1 MSETSGK
8 RKRRSR
14 KSKEE
19 KALEKLAKEQ
29 NETNESEENNQDNS
43 QQREFVPATPEQL
56 QMMATPD
63 INKKMMDMDI
73 RIKYGFIKTLHNN
86 LISINRRFNW
96 DPDELMAIGMIFRDF
111 QSIELTVFNSVMQN
125 EENDDD
131 EEEEEEEVEV
141 EEEQPEDVN

>member
-14 KSKEE
+14 KTKEE

-29 NETNESEENNQDNS
+29 TESNESEENNDENA
-43 QQREFVPATPEQL
+43 QREFVPATPEQL
-56 QMMATPD
+56 QMMQTPD

-96 DPDELMAIGMIFRDF
+96 DPEELMAIGMIFRDF
-111 QSIELTVFNSVMQN
+111 QSIEVTVFNSVMQN
-125 EENDDD
+125 EEEGEDYDDAD
-131 EEEEEEEVEV
+131 EDEEVE
-141 EEEQPEDVN
+141 EDQEEDVN

>member
-14 KSKEE
+14 KTKEE

-29 NETNESEENNQDNS
+29 AESNESEENNDENA
-43 QQREFVPATPEQL
+43 QREFVPATPEQL
-56 QMMATPD
+56 QMMQTPD

-96 DPDELMAIGMIFRDF
+96 DPEELMAIGMIFRDF

-125 EENDDD
+125 EEEGEDD
-131 EEEEEEEVEV
+131 EEPEEEEEVE
-141 EEEQPEDVN
+141 EEQVEDIN

>member
-19 KALEKLAKEQ
+19 KALEKIAKEQ
-29 NETNESEENNQDNS
+29 NEANSSEENNTENNKP
-43 QQREFVPATPEQL
+43 REFVPATQEQL
-56 QMMATPD
+56 QMMASPS

-125 EENDDD
+125 EENDEEEDD
-131 EEEEEEEVEV
+131 EDEDVEV
-141 EEEQPEDVN
+141 EEEQPDDVN

>member
-1 MSETSGK
+1 MSETGGK
-8 RKRRSR
+8 KKRRSR

-29 NETNESEENNQDNS
+29 VESNESEENNDDN
-43 QQREFVPATPEQL
+43 QREFVPATPEQL
-56 QMMATPD
+56 QMMQTPD

-96 DPDELMAIGMIFRDF
+96 DPEELMAIGMIFRDF
-111 QSIELTVFNSVMQN
+111 QSIELTVLNSVMQN
-125 EENDDD
+125 EEEGD
-131 EEEEEEEVEV
+131 EDEDQEEEEEVE
-141 EEEQPEDVN
+141 EEQLEDVN

>member
-14 KSKEE
+14 KTKEE

-29 NETNESEENNQDNS
+29 TESNNSEENNNENAP
-43 QQREFVPATPEQL
+43 REFVPATPEQL
-56 QMMATPD
+56 QMMQTPD

-96 DPDELMAIGMIFRDF
+96 DPEELMAIGMIFRDF

-125 EENDDD
+125 EEEGDDDD
-131 EEEEEEEVEV
+131 EPDEEEEVE
-141 EEEQPEDVN
+141 EEQVEDVN

>member
-8 RKRRSR
+8 KKRRSR
-14 KSKEE
+14 KTKEE
-19 KALEKLAKEQ
+19 KTLEKIAKEQ
-29 NETNESEENNQDNS
+29 NEENESVDNANDNS
-43 QQREFVPATPEQL
+43 QRDFVQATPEQL
-56 QMMATPD
+56 QMMQTPN

-73 RIKYGFIKTLHNN
+73 RIKYGFIRTLHNN

-96 DPDELMAIGMIFRDF
+96 DPEELMAIGMIFRDF

-131 EEEEEEEVEV
+131 EEEGDEEEEVE
-141 EEEQPEDVN
+141 EEQSEDIN